1 MDGGALADG
10 MNPMY
15 SHPMMP
21 LEVTR
26 MRGANRM
33 LLAALLVMGLASC
46 GRAFR
51 QPEVT
56 LESVRLGGLGLT
68 GGTLLVDLEV
78 VNPNRFALNADR
90 LTYRLA
96 LRDPGEESDTTWIDF
111 SSGTHDEPFTV
122 SAGDTARV
130 QIPVEFTY
138 AGLGSAANSLLRS
151 GTFSYRATGVVDLR
165 TPLGGYDVPFSKRGT
180 VTLSGAR

>member
-1 MDGGALADG
+1 
-10 MNPMY
+10 
-15 SHPMMP
+15 
-21 LEVTR
+21 
-26 MRGANRM
+26 MRTANRFFISV
-33 LLAALLVMGLASC
+33 ALLVGMAAC
-46 GRAFR
+46 GRAFQ

-56 LESVRLGGLGLT
+56 LDSVRLGGLGLT
-68 GGTLLVDLEV
+68 GGTLLVNLRV

-90 LTYRLA
+90 LSYQLA
-96 LRDPGEESDTTWIDF
+96 LRDPREEGDTTWIDF
-111 SSGTHDEPFTV
+111 SSGIHDVPFSV
-122 SAGDTARV
+122 DGGDTASV
-130 QIPVEFTY
+130 QVPVEFTY